1 VKGFPAMTDQDRPD
15 RPTGPL
21 TRAVR
26 YAGRL
31 LCWSLG
37 IGMATA
43 AVDITVSPHA
53 PWWRALWPLPWY
65 LTCASALAWALL
77 RAREKSVGRPAD
89 GDDDPRTDEDVHV
102 EWDQA
107 A

>member
-1 VKGFPAMTDQDRPD
+1 MTDPDIPD
-15 RPTGPL
+15 RPVGPL

-37 IGMATA
+37 VGMAAA
-43 AVDITVSPHA
+43 AVDFIVSPDA
-53 PWWRALWPLPWY
+53 PWWQTIWPLPWY
-65 LTCASALAWALL
+65 TTCASALAWALL
-77 RAREKSVGRPAD
+77 RAREKSTGGPAD
-89 GDDDPRTDEDVHV
+89 GDDDPRTEEDVHT

>member
-1 VKGFPAMTDQDRPD
+1 MTDPD
-15 RPTGPL
+15 RSVGTL

-26 YAGRL
+26 HLGRL

-37 IGMATA
+37 AGMATA
-43 AVDITVSPHA
+43 AVDITVAPSA
-53 PWWRALWPLPWY
+53 PWWHILWPLPWY
-65 LTCASALAWALL
+65 ATCASVLGWALL
-77 RAREKSVGRPAD
+77 RAREKSLSGRD
-89 GDDDPRTDEDVHV
+89 GDDDPGNYEDVYA

>member
-1 VKGFPAMTDQDRPD
+1 VKDFPAMTDPDRPD

-37 IGMATA
+37 AGMATA
-43 AVDITVSPHA
+43 AVDITVAPHA
-53 PWWRALWPLPWY
+53 PWWQALWPLPWY
-65 LTCASALAWALL
+65 LTSASALAWALL
-77 RAREKSVGRPAD
+77 RAREKSVGRPV
-89 GDDDPRTDEDVHV
+89 GGDDPRTDEDVHA

>member
-1 VKGFPAMTDQDRPD
+1 MTDPD
-15 RPTGPL
+15 RSVGPL

-37 IGMATA
+37 AGMTTA
-43 AVDITVSPHA
+43 AVDITVAPSA
-53 PWWRALWPLPWY
+53 PWWQLLWPLPWY
-65 LTCASALAWALL
+65 AACVSALAWAVL
-77 RAREKSVGRPAD
+77 RAREKSLGGRVG
-89 GDDDPRTDEDVHV
+89 GDDPESYEDVFA

>member
-1 VKGFPAMTDQDRPD
+1 MTDPD
-15 RPTGPL
+15 RPVAPVGPL

-37 IGMATA
+37 VGMAA
-43 AVDITVSPHA
+43 AALDVTVA
-53 PWWRALWPLPWY
+53 PSARWWPALWPVPWY

-77 RAREKSVGRPAD
+77 RAREKSVAGG
-89 GDDDPRTDEDVHV
+89 GDDDPQADEEVYA